1 MESVMV
7 LRISKPRKDGTDSVT
22 HKLVED
28 AHDAALVVERRQRS
42 TGDETYSLV
51 EFEGQYA
58 RPVPIPEVTYTALES
73 RTRP

>member
-7 LRISKPRKDGTDSVT
+7 LRISKPRKDGTDNVT
-22 HKLVED
+22 HRLVED
-28 AHDAALVVERRQRS
+28 AQDAALVVERRQRS

-58 RPVPIPEVTYTALES
+58 RPVVVPSVTYEASE
-73 RTRP
+73 